1 MNLFHM
7 EKGCVLWRHGISN
20 WVVLSIAIYVIYK
33 LQASSFSWSFCP
45 HSSLYK
51 ILLHMYR
58 SLCLTSRTKHPDYFV
73 SFSHFS
79 WMLWL
84 CADRLQCA
92 CQYVSFCICFIDVE
106 QSFICLPILIWKRKG
121 NECWIAFFREGNKPH
136 MFYKKLPT
144 SDCQSLLLS
153 FQVLLCIVL
162 QSRYI
167 CLTWNAENDRAQ
179 TATAS
184 SDKDYCHPGSSVNSS
199 LAMVHS
205 ISW

>member
-1 MNLFHM
+1 MDQTSWLFCEFFRM
-7 EKGCVLWRHGISN
+7 LPSRYLFEF
-20 WVVLSIAIYVIYK
+20 A
-33 LQASSFSWSFCP
+33 
-45 HSSLYK
+45 
-51 ILLHMYR
+51 LLMY
-58 SLCLTSRTKHPDYFV
+58 SKV
-73 SFSHFS
+73 SFAHRFWFKKEKLMNVESHS
-79 WMLWL
+79 LTKVISL
-84 CADRLQCA
+84 A
-92 CQYVSFCICFIDVE
+92 CI
-106 QSFICLPILIWKRKG
+106 
-121 NECWIAFFREGNKPH
+121 
-136 MFYKKLPT
+136 YKKLPP

-153 FQVLLCIVL
+153 FQILLCIVL

>member
-1 MNLFHM
+1 M
-7 EKGCVLWRHGISN
+7 
-20 WVVLSIAIYVIYK
+20 
-33 LQASSFSWSFCP
+33 SSTKHKHLDLAGHFV

-51 ILLHMYR
+51 D
-58 SLCLTSRTKHPDYFV
+58 SLTHVQIPVLNLTGQTSWFFCD
-73 SFSHFS
+73 FSTCQ
-79 WMLWL
+79 WYAVAL
-84 CADRLQCA
+84 CRQTAVCFLASVR
-92 CQYVSFCICFIDVE
+92 ICFIDVE
-106 QSFICLPILIWKRKG
+106 QSFICLLILIWKRKA
-121 NECWIAFFREGNKPH
+121 NECWIAFFREGNKPR
-136 MFYKKLPT
+136 MFYKKLPP

-205 ISW
+205 ISS

>member
-1 MNLFHM
+1 MSST
-7 EKGCVLWRHGISN
+7 VLKHPDLAGPFVHTTHHIRM
-20 WVVLSIAIYVIYK
+20 
-33 LQASSFSWSFCP
+33 
-45 HSSLYK
+45 
-51 ILLHMYR
+51 LLHMYR
-58 SLCLTSRTKHPDYFV
+58 SLWLTSWTKHPDYFV
-73 SFSHFS
+73 IFFFLHFS
-79 WMLWL
+79 WMLRL
-84 CADRLQCA
+84 CADRLQHA
-92 CQYVSFCICFIDVE
+92 CQYVSFWICFIDVE
-106 QSFICLPILIWKRKG
+106 QSFICSPILIWERKANG
-121 NECWIAFFREGNKPH
+121 CWIAFFREGNKPH
-136 MFYKKLPT
+136 MFYKKLPP

-153 FQVLLCIVL
+153 FQILLCIVL